1 MYEDEDLSRERLKEE
16 YQDDYYWYKLYDSG
30 LLLQG
35 GKAQTTNGKTK
46 VSMYRAFTT
55 ENYSIEIKDITPQ
68 VKYKPTTY
76 KRVQVLDADEDY
88 IDYICPINK
97 TVHTQGIPN
106 PPISILKGPT
116 KSATVDLVTVENNV
130 GTGGTANVDGI
141 TLNLAVNQFIRLK
154 VDVKGAKI
162 NGLPQG
168 FTFAN
173 DEITGAG
180 TTAGS
185 YRCNIVTEAVSIP
198 VRINISNVI
207 RIS

>member
-1 MYEDEDLSRERLKEE
+1 MSDTYGLFTYGDIRGTNIVGEGSVGIYKQPIPLTVIAKNVEV
-16 YQDDYYWYKLYDSG
+16 QDTGYSKSVNCQIPTKSYPIKSKQAYVYDI
-30 LLLQG
+30 
-35 GKAQTTNGKTK
+35 KTR
-46 VSMYRAFTT
+46 YF
-55 ENYSIEIKDITPQ
+55 N
-68 VKYKPTTY
+68 
-76 KRVQVLDADEDY
+76 DY
-88 IDYICPINK
+88 IVTVNK
-97 TVHTQGIPN
+97 TVATNGYPM
-106 PPISILKGPT
+106 PAISSIKGPT
-116 KSATVDLVTVENNV
+116 KSATVDLVTVDNNV
-130 GTGGTANVDGI
+130 GQNGSANVDGI

>member
-1 MYEDEDLSRERLKEE
+1 MSDTYGLFTYGDIRGTNIVGEGSVGIYKQPIQLAVISKNVEV
-16 YQDDYYWYKLYDSG
+16 QDTGYSKSVNCQIPTKCYPIKYKQAYVFDTKTRYFNDYIVTVNKTV
-30 LLLQG
+30 
-35 GKAQTTNGKTK
+35 TTNGYP
-46 VSMYRAFTT
+46 M
-55 ENYSIEIKDITPQ
+55 
-68 VKYKPTTY
+68 PT
-76 KRVQVLDADEDY
+76 
-88 IDYICPINK
+88 
-97 TVHTQGIPN
+97 
-106 PPISILKGPT
+106 ISSFKGPT
-116 KSATVDLVTVENNV
+116 KSASVDLVTVENNV
-130 GTGGTANVDGI
+130 GQNGSANVDGI

-185 YRCNIVTEAVSIP
+185 YRCNIVTDAVSIP
-198 VRINISNVI
+198 VRINISNII

>member
-1 MYEDEDLSRERLKEE
+1 MSDTYGLFAYGDLKAKNIIGKESFGIFHQEIPVTCVSKCCNVVDTSYVRVANIQSSLKP
-16 YQDDYYWYKLYDSG
+16 YYIKSKQAFVYD
-30 LLLQG
+30 
-35 GKAQTTNGKTK
+35 AKT
-46 VSMYRAFTT
+46 RFN
-55 ENYSIEIKDITPQ
+55 ENY
-68 VKYKPTTY
+68 V
-76 KRVQVLDADEDY
+76 
-88 IDYICPINK
+88 CPVNK
-97 TVHTQGIPN
+97 TVTTDGYPM
-106 PPISILKGPT
+106 PFISSFKGPT
-116 KSATVDLVTVENNV
+116 KSATVELVTVENNV

-154 VDVKGAKI
+154 VDVKGSKI
-162 NGLPQG
+162 IGLPHG

-185 YRCNIVTEAVSIP
+185 YRCNIVTENVSIP